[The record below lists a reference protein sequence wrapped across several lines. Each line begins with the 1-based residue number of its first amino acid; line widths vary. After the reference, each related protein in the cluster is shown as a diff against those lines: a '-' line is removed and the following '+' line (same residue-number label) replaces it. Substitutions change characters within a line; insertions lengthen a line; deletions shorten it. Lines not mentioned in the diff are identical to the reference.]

1 MRVPPIVFDDW
12 ALRYVNSNITYAA
25 RNRGPLPEKTFRAHF
40 HISSQG
46 CSDLWLRLTLG
57 IGPLKEFNNVA
68 FEEIKENHLLWTLHY
83 LHIAPSN
90 EVASTFFGTSQKTYR
105 KYNWALLRFLHYLST
120 KMVRTS
126 SMLTC
131 NHLLIMTLVLL
142 NLR

>member
-1 MRVPPIVFDDW
+1 MRVPPVVFDDW
-12 ALRYVNSNITYAA
+12 ALRYVDTNTTYARRRREA
-25 RNRGPLPEKTFRAHF
+25 LSEKTFRAHF

-46 CSDLWLRLTLG
+46 CSDLWLRLKLG
-57 IGPLKEFNNVA
+57 IGPQREYNNLE

-105 KYNWALLRFLHYLST
+105 KYTWALLRFLYYLST

-131 NHLLIMTLVLL
+131 THLLIMTLVLL